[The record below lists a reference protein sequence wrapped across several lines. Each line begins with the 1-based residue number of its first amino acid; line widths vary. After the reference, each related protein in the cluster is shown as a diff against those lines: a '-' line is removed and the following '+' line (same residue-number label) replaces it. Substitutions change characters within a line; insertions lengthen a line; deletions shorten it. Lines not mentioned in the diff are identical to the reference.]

1 MLPWSYTSRCTNV
14 SDSEIPTYDDGR
26 IACTDSALVIG
37 FYYLWGGSKR
47 IPYARI
53 QSVERRRM
61 MGALSGKGRIWGSGD
76 FKHWFN
82 LDAKRPHKDW
92 ALVID
97 DGKRIL
103 PVITPDDVDKVV
115 AVLREHG
122 VQVEGD

>member
-1 MLPWSYTSRCTNV
+1 MSK
-14 SDSEIPTYDDGR
+14 SENHAYDDGR

-37 FYYLWGGSKR
+37 VYYPWGGSKR

-53 QSVERRRM
+53 QSVKRRRM
-61 MGALSGKGRIWGSGD
+61 MGAFSGKGRIWGSGD

-97 DGKRIL
+97 DGKKIL

-115 AVLREHG
+115 AVLREHA
-122 VQVEGD
+122 VQVDEN